1 MSEKY
6 STPLMRQY
14 SEIKLQYE
22 DAIVLF
28 RMGDFYE
35 TFNEDAKKTAKI
47 LGIVLTKRSSSSAAD
62 VPLAGFP
69 YHALDNY
76 LPKLVKAGYRVAIC
90 EQVEDPKLAKGIVK
104 REVIEVVTPGTLL
117 SDQALSQKSN
127 QYLASIYFHR
137 DRAGYAFLDQSTG
150 EFFIGE
156 SALDEL
162 PEALRKFAPSEVLIG
177 ESITY
182 TTTKW
187 YRDLKP
193 FITQVEDWIF
203 NFDQSYRTLTDHFH
217 TSTLKGFGCD
227 NFESGITAAGV
238 IFYHLKNNLN
248 IKFDHI
254 SKIQPVVAEGYMGID
269 SFTMRNLEVFKS
281 LATQGT
287 HGTLIDI
294 IDETVTAGGGR
305 LLRQWLN
312 RPLTD
317 DKKINSRLKSVAGFV
332 NNKQVLNTVIDIL
345 KSASDIERIV
355 GKVNRSKA
363 TPKEILA
370 LGYSLNLIPEL
381 TKQLNKTR
389 NTALKNIRNGFT
401 DTKYIVQ
408 KIADTL
414 DKNAPHQIKQGN
426 VIANGIDKN
435 LDELRDLATGGKKWI
450 TEFQEIERKKTGIPS
465 LKVGFNR
472 VFGYYIEVTKTH
484 QERVPESYIRRQTLV
499 GSERYITPELKE
511 YEEKILSAESEIEE
525 IEQRIFDT
533 LCENILKDV
542 QSIQTNAHIFNL
554 IDVLSNFAQ
563 LAIKNSYCQ
572 PILVKEP
579 VITIEDGRHPVVE
592 KLMPAT
598 ERFVPNDLKI
608 NTNKNQIQLITGPNM
623 AGKSTYLRQIGLLVV
638 MAQIGSFIP
647 AKSAKIGIVDKLFTR
662 VGASDNLAGGES
674 TFLVEMN
681 EAANILNNATRQSLI
696 LLDEI
701 GRGTATYDGMSLAWA
716 IIEYLHNNPKV
727 AARTLFATHFHELTD
742 LEKTL
747 DRLENRHTAV
757 EEFGDRIIFL
767 RKVISGTGDKSYG
780 IQVAKMAGLPEKIIF
795 RATEILNQYLSDDDK
810 RELQTKPIDTKSQI
824 SIFEQREKRLSEA
837 LAKLDINSLTPLE
850 ALQKIDELKR
860 KYGL

>member
-1 MSEKY
+1 MNEKY

-14 SEIKLQYE
+14 FEIKLQYE

-47 LGIVLTKRSSSSAAD
+47 LGIVLTKRSSGSAAD

-76 LPKLVKAGYRVAIC
+76 LPKLVKAGCRVAIC

-104 REVIEVVTPGTLL
+104 REVIEVVTPGTIL
-117 SDQALSQKSN
+117 SDQALNQKSN

-137 DRAGYAFLDQSTG
+137 DQVGYSFLDQSTG

-156 SALDEL
+156 SVLDEL
-162 PEALRKFAPSEVLIG
+162 PEALRKFAPSEVLIS

-182 TTTKW
+182 TTSEW

-203 NFDQSYRTLTDHFH
+203 NFDQSYRTLTDHFN
-217 TSTLKGFGCD
+217 TSTLKGYGCD
-227 NFESGITAAGV
+227 NFENGITAAGV

-254 SKIQPVVAEGYMGID
+254 SKIQPIVADGYMGID
-269 SFTMRNLEVFKS
+269 SFTVRNLEVFKS

-294 IDETVTAGGGR
+294 IDETVTSGGGR

-317 DKKINSRLKSVAGFV
+317 DKKINIRLKNVAGFV
-332 NNKQVLNTVIDIL
+332 NNKQALNAVIDTL
-345 KSASDIERIV
+345 KSASDIERII
-355 GKVNRSKA
+355 GKVNRRKA

-370 LGYSLNLIPEL
+370 LANSLKLIPEL
-381 TKQLNKTR
+381 TKQLNKTK
-389 NTALKNIRNGFT
+389 NTALKNIGSGFT

-408 KIADTL
+408 KIAKTL
-414 DKNAPHQIKQGN
+414 NKNAPHQIKQGN

-435 LDELRDLATGGKKWI
+435 LDDLRDLAHGGKKWI
-450 TEFQEIERKKTGIPS
+450 TEFQETEREKTGIPT

-484 QERVPESYIRRQTLV
+484 QDRVPELYIRRQTLV

-525 IEQRIFDT
+525 IELRIFDV
-533 LCENILKDV
+533 LIDNILTNV
-542 QSIQTNAHIFNL
+542 QNIQTNAYIFNL
-554 IDVLSNFAQ
+554 IDVHSNFAQ

-572 PILVKEP
+572 PTLIKEP
-579 VITIEDGRHPVVE
+579 SINIEDGRHPVVE

-598 ERFVPNDLKI
+598 ERFVPNDLRI
-608 NTNKNQIQLITGPNM
+608 NARKNQIQLITGPNM

-647 AKSAKIGIVDKLFTR
+647 ASSAKIGIVDKLFTR

-681 EAANILNNATRQSLI
+681 EAANILNNATTRSLI

-701 GRGTATYDGMSLAWA
+701 GRGTATYDGLSLAWS

-727 AARTLFATHFHELTD
+727 TARTLFATHYHELAD

-747 DRLENRHTAV
+747 ERLENRHTAV
-757 EEFGDRIIFL
+757 EEFGDRIVFL
-767 RKVISGTGDKSYG
+767 RKVVSGTGDKSYG
-780 IQVAKMAGLPEKIIF
+780 IHVAKMAGLPEKVIF

-810 RELQTKPIDTKSQI
+810 RGLQTNPIDTKSQI

-850 ALQKIDELKR
+850 ALHKIDELKK